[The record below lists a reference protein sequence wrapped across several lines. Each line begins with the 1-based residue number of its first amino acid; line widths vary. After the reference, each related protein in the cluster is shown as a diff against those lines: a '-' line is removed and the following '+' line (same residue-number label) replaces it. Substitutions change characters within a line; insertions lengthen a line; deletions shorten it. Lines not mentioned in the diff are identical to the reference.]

1 MILNTN
7 IQNCEYTNGGISRL
21 FLANWKDISDDIR
34 YSENNI
40 DRINSINTY
49 LDFIEFKVERS
60 YFTYSEEMIKDMAGL
75 MYKQTVSLYFSE
87 LDYLKRKSINQIN
100 RADLIPLFLD
110 RNGKWWIAGVETPL
124 KSSTNTNKIGTIQ
137 ESNDYVLNLS
147 SVSRTMIKE
156 VKREWVK
163 DEVLLETFVCDVTT
177 TEGSAFSQNLVVN
190 SVNCPITGV
199 QQSFSIFEQQFD

>member
-7 IQNCEYTNGGISRL
+7 IQNCEYTNSGIARL

-34 YSENNI
+34 YSGNNI
-40 DRINSINTY
+40 DRIDSINTY

-60 YFTYSEEMIKDMAGL
+60 YFNYTEEMIKDMAGL
-75 MYKQTVSLYFSE
+75 MYKQTIVLYFSE

-100 RADLIPLFLD
+100 RADLIALFLD

-124 KSSTNTNKIGTIQ
+124 SSNTNTNKIGTYQ

-156 VKREWVK
+156 VKSQWVK
-163 DEVLLETFVCDVTT
+163 DEILLESFECDVTT
-177 TEGSAFSQNLVVN
+177 TEGSAFSQNLIIN
-190 SVNCPITGV
+190 STNCLITGV
-199 QQSFSIFEQQFD
+199 EQSFDTFD